1 MHPIL
6 TILAFAAATGLVAVA
21 LVWVVRKPMAALLR
35 SNAWMTPGA
44 AFYGRSFAVAVAL
57 GAVAAVA
64 GFSPP
69 AGEQALAMG
78 PIEWVWWLAQR
89 LEPVFTLGAIFL
101 LGYTL
106 LLTVLFSVL
115 GRYRDQ

>member
-6 TILAFAAATGLVAVA
+6 TIMVFAAATGLIALA
-21 LVWVVRKPMAALLR
+21 LVWVVRKPMADLLR

-44 AFYGRSFAVAVAL
+44 TFYARTFAVAVAL
-57 GAVAAVA
+57 GALAAVA

-69 AGEQALAMG
+69 CPEQYAAMG
-78 PIEWVWWLAQR
+78 RIEWVWWLAQR
-89 LEPVFTLGAIFL
+89 LEPVFMTGALFL
-101 LGYTL
+101 LGYVL
-106 LLTVLFSVL
+106 LLTILFSVL